1 MSLGTKFQLKQRILH
16 IWTKF
21 ALKGSFRSDA
31 PSSKT
36 LQNLYERNKNG
47 SLAAIVKHFLEL

>member
-1 MSLGTKFQLKQRILH
+1 MSLGTKFQLRQRILH

-21 ALKGSFRSDA
+21 AQKGSLRSDA
-31 PSSKT
+31 SSSKT
-36 LQNLYERNKNG
+36 LQNLYEQDKNG